1 MTAMIRPALSLLVFI
16 LMQQTVLRVD
26 VQLQQVVVSVRD
38 DQGRL
43 VKNLRESDFTLEE
56 NGVPQTIVHF
66 VQDGE
71 APISLGIL
79 IDTSGSM
86 AAMPSGTLTAL
97 RASVGAT
104 RLLMRLMKSGDEFL
118 LMSFASGF
126 SVDQVFTED
135 SRKIDAK
142 LVELKPSGSTN
153 LFPAVQRALREMKK
167 ANYPKKALIVLSD
180 AETSGNFEQ
189 LRRDIRDS
197 EVLIYTFAIRG
208 LTDNLTYPSYIPPV
222 PAQPSTIS
230 RAPVSMFAGLSM
242 DDMSQQV
249 LDALA
254 GESGGQSVIFQMNS
268 DALVERM
275 ISFVQDIAAELRGQ
289 YTIGYY
295 PPPLKASEPQVI
307 RVRSKAGRV
316 RVHRELR

>member
-1 MTAMIRPALSLLVFI
+1 MIRPALSLLVFI

>member
-1 MTAMIRPALSLLVFI
+1 
-16 LMQQTVLRVD
+16 
-26 VQLQQVVVSVRD
+26 VRD

-43 VKNLRESDFTLEE
+43 VKNLRESDFTVEE
-56 NGVPQTIVHF
+56 NGLPQTIVHF

-142 LVELKPSGSTN
+142 LVELRPSGSTN

-180 AETSGNFEQ
+180 AETTGNFEQ

-208 LTDNLTYPSYIPPV
+208 LNDNLTYPSYIPPV

-254 GESGGQSVIFQMNS
+254 GESGGQSVVFEMNS

-295 PPPLKASEPQVI
+295 PPTLKASEPQVI